1 MATIN
6 ILDQNTINQ
15 IAAGEVIERPASV
28 VKELI
33 ENAIDAQAAAITCEI
48 KGGGIELIRVTDNG
62 CGIEPSQIRKAF
74 TSHATSK
81 IKTAA
86 DLVDVMSLGFRG
98 EALASIASVAE
109 VEVLTKLPGEVMGT
123 RYAICCGEE
132 RALCDAGCPEG
143 TTIIVK
149 QLFSNVPVRRKFLK
163 SAITE
168 ASYVSDLVEKIALS
182 HPEVSI
188 KYINNGKTIIFT
200 KGNNKLDEVIYGIYG
215 RDITASLVEVGIPD
229 NDVRG
234 AADEIKITGYIAKPV
249 VTRSNRAMEHY
260 FVNGRYIRNN
270 IVSKA
275 IEEAYAPYMMQH
287 RYPFTVLNI
296 SIDAEKIDVNVHP
309 SKQEIRFEQ
318 PQDVF
323 NSVYAVISKVL
334 RKALMIPDSGDD
346 TRDSQKEARERLL
359 NDKSVQNAAEPFE
372 KSAEDRRNIGSFDFV
387 RESSQERASNG
398 SAPICEGMKGGD
410 PNGDRNG
417 VPNPIGSLTGNGL
430 SGRDQNGAVSLV
442 GEGRTAFNTN
452 STVHFV
458 GEGLPDADTTGGVPF
473 VGESI
478 VNRSGSVPGTIGG
491 VQLDGASSPDG
502 DGFANITT
510 SQMRF
515 TFDKDEKNAI
525 NGFRP
530 ETSEEFRKG
539 MEAGYRIIGQ
549 VFATYWIVEKG
560 DKMYMIDQHAA
571 HEKIIYER
579 ICAHNADTVFDTQM
593 LSPSMILSF
602 TPPECACIEEHIEDF
617 RNMGFELEHFSGSEY
632 HLSGIPLMSYS
643 LDPKELVHEIVD
655 SYINVNTGNPGT
667 MLKNVSHSATLKD
680 RLATCSCK
688 AAVKGNTK
696 ISFEEAKTIIEDL
709 LKLEN
714 PFNCPHGRPVI
725 IEMTKTEL
733 EKKFKRIV

>member
-33 ENAIDAQAAAITCEI
+33 ENAIDAGADAITCEI
-48 KGGGIELIRVTDNG
+48 KGGGIEMIRVTDNG
-62 CGIEPSQIRKAF
+62 CGIEASEIRKAF

-86 DLVDVMSLGFRG
+86 DLLDVMSLGFRG
-98 EALASIASVAE
+98 EALASIASVAD
-109 VEVLTKLPGEVMGT
+109 VEVLTKLAGEVMGT
-123 RYAICCGEE
+123 RYAVCCGEE

-149 QLFSNVPVRRKFLK
+149 QLFANVPVRKKFLK

-188 KYINNGKTIIFT
+188 KYINNGKTVIFT

-215 RDITASLVEVGIPD
+215 RDITSSLIEIGLENNESNNEAGIT
-229 NDVRG
+229 
-234 AADEIKITGYIAKPV
+234 ITGYIAKPV

-287 RYPFTVLNI
+287 RYPFTVLSI
-296 SIDAEKIDVNVHP
+296 SIDAERIDVNVHP

-323 NSVYAVISKVL
+323 NTVYAVLSKSL
-334 RKALMIPDSGDD
+334 KKALIIPETTDD
-346 TRDSQKEARERLL
+346 IRDSQKEARARILA
-359 NDKSVQNAAEPFE
+359 DKNVQKAAEPFE
-372 KSAEDRRNIGSFDFV
+372 A
-387 RESSQERASNG
+387 A
-398 SAPICEGMKGGD
+398 A
-410 PNGDRNG
+410 GDRKS
-417 VPNPIGSLTGNGL
+417 IGNTGEYLSYVGEDSSAGDRSAGAVIVQGNQGDGSNSQLTGNEGADRNNL
-430 SGRDQNGAVSLV
+430 ISQSEGYYQNGQEL
-442 GEGRTAFNTN
+442 GNEGFRQN
-452 STVHFV
+452 
-458 GEGLPDADTTGGVPF
+458 GQTTGNEGTVLNNRNGYLSSNDEAAESKQNSGNENDET
-473 VGESI
+473 VNSGISDNNGEQQI
-478 VNRSGSVPGTIGG
+478 ITGTG
-491 VQLDGASSPDG
+491 P
-502 DGFANITT
+502 
-510 SQMRF
+510 QMRF
-515 TFDKDEKNAI
+515 TFDENEKTAI
-525 NGFRP
+525 SGFRP

-539 MEAGYRIIGQ
+539 MEAGYRIVGQ

-560 DKMYMIDQHAA
+560 DKMYLIDQHAA

-579 ICAHNADTVFDTQM
+579 ICAHNADTVFDSQM

-617 RNMGFELEHFSGSEY
+617 HNMGFELEHFSGTEY

-655 SYINVNTGNPGT
+655 SYFAVNTGISGT

-680 RLATCSCK
+680 RLATCACK

-696 ISFEEAKTIIEDL
+696 ISFEEAKIIIEDL
-709 LKLEN
+709 LKLDN
-714 PFNCPHGRPVI
+714 PFNCPHGRPVM
-725 IEMTKTEL
+725 IEMTKTEM